1 MKINDGDIDV
11 AVASWVPLDRQFF
24 SLFHFYKWAEGGT
37 SENTARMQM
46 LWPSLMTDPIKRS
59 APQRLTLNEMSSVV
73 SLRRLLQF
81 SEKKSMRSMQMIRTK
96 DENEKGAEMADATA
110 SVYIWPKFWVQ
121 VNAWACTGA
130 AVPIQRRHHSTL
142 PSDLFGFPESFR
154 ATSSK
159 PLKVLETCN
168 FIQINERF
176 NCYHFLNLMWRWST
190 LKYSINS

>member
-110 SVYIWPKFWVQ
+110 SFYIWPKFWVQ
-121 VNAWACTGA
+121 VNAWACTVA
-130 AVPIQRRHHSTL
+130 AVPIQRRHQICSASRNRSVQRPQS
-142 PSDLFGFPESFR
+142 PSKFLKLVISFKLMRDLILIVFKSDV
-154 ATSSK
+154 K
-159 PLKVLETCN
+159 MVNVK
-168 FIQINERF
+168 IF
-176 NCYHFLNLMWRWST
+176 N
-190 LKYSINS
+190 